1 MRAPTTARRIPITMH
16 DVIIIGGSYAGLSA
30 GLQVARAR
38 RKLLVIDA
46 GSRRNRFA
54 SSSHGFLGQDGK
66 DPGAIAAAGRAELL
80 AYPTVTWI
88 DGTAAAVRAENDAF
102 VIELASGQQ
111 VTGKRVIVAAGV
123 SDELPAIPGVA
134 ERWGS
139 HVFHCPY
146 CHGYELDQGKVGV
159 IATTPLSFHQ
169 AVMLTD
175 WGPTTYFT
183 RGQFEPSDEE
193 LAVLTRRGVTIEHG
207 AVRAV
212 TGAADVELED
222 GRVLSFAGLFM
233 ATGLKITTPLVAQ
246 LGLELEDGMM
256 GKYIKTDASK
266 ETSVRGVFACGDVAL
281 GAGSVAFAVGDGA
294 LAGVRAHQSLL
305 FR

>member
-1 MRAPTTARRIPITMH
+1 MH

-30 GLQVARAR
+30 GLQIARGR

-66 DPGAIAAAGRAELL
+66 DPAAIAAAGRAELL

-88 DGTAAAVRAENDAF
+88 DGSAIAARADGDGFAVD
-102 VIELASGQQ
+102 LATGDH
-111 VTGKRVIVAAGV
+111 VVGKRLILAAGI
-123 SDELPAIPGVA
+123 SDELPEIPGLA
-134 ERWGS
+134 DRWGS

-146 CHGYELDQGKVGV
+146 CHGYELDGGRIGV
-159 IATTPLSFHQ
+159 IATSPLSFHQ
-169 AVMLTD
+169 AMMLPD

-183 RGQFEPSDEE
+183 RGLFEPTEE
-193 LAVLTRRGVTIEHG
+193 EIGALARRGVEIERG
-207 AVRAV
+207 ALRAV
-212 TGAADVELED
+212 TGSADVALED
-222 GRVLSFAGLFM
+222 GRVLRFAGLFVGSTM
-233 ATGLKITTPLVAQ
+233 KITTPLVAQ

-266 ETSVRGVFACGDVAL
+266 ETTVRGVFACGDIAL

-294 LAGVRAHQSLL
+294 LAGVRAHQSLM